1 MLCEARQEFRLW
13 LVRDPSKAACRAML
27 LGQSSR
33 DQRVK
38 GLAFSREAV
47 RSGLRSLPGPVVVV
61 KHAVRFA
68 RCSSPCGS
76 AAVGDQGGLR
86 EQTQARLG
94 SSTAGGHTGH
104 GHTRA
109 PISPTSPTVCSS
121 HPDDDFFVQEIDH
134 FLQSD
139 DDMEET
145 ANEGHAGRQLIDSL
159 ALPSMQRFKCRK
171 VSLFKLDLVACTDAD
186 SYANANSDA
195 FHAVH
200 PPRSE
205 ANRCMIFNV

>member
-1 MLCEARQEFRLW
+1 MWCSKGKLTRILCEARQANICFRLW

-33 DQRVK
+33 DQRAK
-38 GLAFSREAV
+38 GLAFSRDAV

-76 AAVGDQGGLR
+76 AAVGDQGGR
-86 EQTQARLG
+86 WEQTQARLG

-109 PISPTSPTVCSS
+109 PISPTTYSI
-121 HPDDDFFVQEIDH
+121 HPDDDG
-134 FLQSD
+134 FLQDIEHCLKSD

-145 ANEGHAGRQLIDSL
+145 ANDGHDGCQLIDPQ
-159 ALPSMQRFKCRK
+159 ALPSLQRFKCRI
-171 VSLFKLDLVACTDAD
+171 
-186 SYANANSDA
+186 
-195 FHAVH
+195 FHC
-200 PPRSE
+200 ST
-205 ANRCMIFNV
+205 

>member
-1 MLCEARQEFRLW
+1 MSHRLW
-13 LVRDPSKAACRAML
+13 LVRNPSKAACQAML
-27 LGQSSR
+27 LGQSSG
-33 DQRVK
+33 DQQVK
-38 GLAFSREAV
+38 GLAFSRDAV

-86 EQTQARLG
+86 EQSQARLG

-104 GHTRA
+104 SHTRA
-109 PISPTSPTVCSS
+109 PISPTTYSI
-121 HPDDDFFVQEIDH
+121 HPDDDIFVQDVEH
-134 FLQSD
+134 FVKSD

-159 ALPSMQRFKCRK
+159 ALHSLQRSKCR
-171 VSLFKLDLVACTDAD
+171 
-186 SYANANSDA
+186 N
-195 FHAVH
+195 FHC
-200 PPRSE
+200 ST
-205 ANRCMIFNV
+205 

>member
-1 MLCEARQEFRLW
+1 MSDNSFRQWHGLP
-13 LVRDPSKAACRAML
+13 DTHPSKAACRAML
-27 LGQSSR
+27 LGQTSG

-38 GLAFSREAV
+38 GLAFSRDAV

-61 KHAVRFA
+61 VVKHEVRFA
-68 RCSSPCGS
+68 RCSFPCGS

-109 PISPTSPTVCSS
+109 PISPISPTTYSI
-121 HPDDDFFVQEIDH
+121 HPDDDSFLQDVEH
-134 FLQSD
+134 FLKSD

-145 ANEGHAGRQLIDSL
+145 ANEGRAGRQLVDPQ
-159 ALPSMQRFKCRK
+159 ALPSLQPFKCRMYHG
-171 VSLFKLDLVACTDAD
+171 ST
-186 SYANANSDA
+186 
-195 FHAVH
+195 
-200 PPRSE
+200 
-205 ANRCMIFNV
+205 